1 MCLLELP
8 PVMILDVLRNPRATL
23 ELATRER
30 QVWAAAT
37 VVAVW
42 ALLNLLLTGAFLLG
56 EGWRTEIP
64 GFSTTGAGP
73 GVLAA
78 FAAFVLPFVWW
89 IGLSALLLLTIRLF
103 GSRSPLSSVLVV
115 VGIACVPWVAGYVVQ
130 LPLGVLQLVSGDQ
143 SALFPVLGW
152 LTLVVSLGVFVWH
165 VFLVV
170 LGTSA
175 AAGTGYRSAG
185 ASCALAGL
193 GCATAAFIL
202 GVSVVTLVF
211 ILSGAI

>member
-1 MCLLELP
+1 MLELP

-30 QVWAAAT
+30 QVWAAAA

-89 IGLSALLLLTIRLF
+89 IGLSALLLLTTRLF
-103 GSRSPLSSVLVV
+103 GGRTTFLPVLAI

-143 SALFPVLGW
+143 SAQAPVLGW
-152 LTLVVSLGVFVWH
+152 LTLAVSLGVFVWH
-165 VFLVV
+165 LFLVV
-170 LGTSA
+170 LGIEA
-175 AAGTGYRSAG
+175 ATGAGYRASG
-185 ASCALAGL
+185 VSCALAGV
-193 GCATAAFIL
+193 GCITSAFIL
-202 GVSVVTLVF
+202 GISVVTLIF
-211 ILSGAI
+211 ILSGAG